1 MSKQRPDD
9 WMPFYVADY
18 LRDTTMLT
26 TEQHGAYTLLLMTYW
41 TGQGPLPDDDRQL
54 SAITK
59 TELRRWKKVIRPAL
73 SKFFII
79 ADKKWTQKRAQFEID
94 RAVDIS
100 KVRSIAGKV
109 GGQASAAT
117 RAKPEAKIA
126 AQQNANGSQNWQQT
140 PKQNP
145 TPSTLVHLNPEAAA
159 LYAPRARLLALCEML
174 GVSPA
179 TDASLITKFTT
190 ELITLQTEAG
200 FDYERHILPAAKEAR
215 ERGTKVKSLNY
226 LRARAEELRAAEQP
240 PSEPFEDTDEHGW
253 RQRVRASV
261 KIALENNVPLEQAW
275 PKRWGPIL
283 PEAAKLYAER
293 KPPQ

>member
-1 MSKQRPDD
+1 
-9 WMPFYVADY
+9 
-18 LRDTTMLT
+18 
-26 TEQHGAYTLLLMTYW
+26 
-41 TGQGPLPDDDRQL
+41 
-54 SAITK
+54 
-59 TELRRWKKVIRPAL
+59 
-73 SKFFII
+73 
-79 ADKKWTQKRAQFEID
+79 
-94 RAVDIS
+94 
-100 KVRSIAGKV
+100 
-109 GGQASAAT
+109 
-117 RAKPEAKIA
+117 
-126 AQQNANGSQNWQQT
+126 
-140 PKQNP
+140 
-145 TPSTLVHLNPEAAA
+145 
-159 LYAPRARLLALCEML
+159 ML